1 VILKTP
7 RHHSKWDAE
16 TYQNAGERLKRKLT
30 SNLASEMDHD
40 TSLLIHA
47 ATVSARKVC
56 KRNVD
61 FVLKETFKTPEF
73 PSESRMQ
80 I

>member
-1 VILKTP
+1 
-7 RHHSKWDAE
+7 
-16 TYQNAGERLKRKLT
+16 
-30 SNLASEMDHD
+30 MDHD